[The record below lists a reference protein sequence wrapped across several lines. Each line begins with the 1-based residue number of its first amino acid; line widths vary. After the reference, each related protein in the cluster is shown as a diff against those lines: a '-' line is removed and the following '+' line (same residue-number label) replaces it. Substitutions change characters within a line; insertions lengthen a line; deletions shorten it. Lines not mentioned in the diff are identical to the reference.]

1 MTDEEREATQATALA
16 KVLACETHEELA
28 ELLWTTPRGAERFW
42 IKNFAFA
49 RIYGT

>member
-1 MTDEEREATQATALA
+1 MTDEEREAVQAVALA
-16 KVLACETHEELA
+16 KVMACETREALA

-49 RIYGT
+49 QMYGS